1 MNLGLTSEQKVMA
14 LNSVKNSIQTDI
26 YTQLIRMGFD
36 PDTYEPLADN
46 EVVDSFIGERTRVNT
61 LIASLALIESKL
73 AELS

>member
-1 MNLGLTSEQKVMA
+1 MDLGLTNEQKVVA

-36 PDTYEPLADN
+36 PDTYDALVEN
-46 EVVDSFIGERTRVNT
+46 EVVDSFVGERNRVNT
-61 LIASLALIESKL
+61 LIASLTLIESKL